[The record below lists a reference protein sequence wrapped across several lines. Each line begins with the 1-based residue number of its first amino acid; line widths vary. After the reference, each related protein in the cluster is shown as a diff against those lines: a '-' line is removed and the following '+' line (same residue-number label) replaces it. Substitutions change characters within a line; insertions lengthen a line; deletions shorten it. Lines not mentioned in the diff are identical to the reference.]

1 MASVSGSGTRTRCP
15 YLYLAI
21 LIQALAIFAG
31 ALFAADAL
39 GGVRVVGELG
49 ANTMA
54 FAISSTS
61 FPAGGDIP
69 KKFTCDS
76 ADVSPELSWT
86 GAPAGVRSFALIA
99 DDPDAPVGTWTH
111 WVFFDLPPQTT
122 ELPEGVPK
130 VDEPPSG
137 GRQGRNDFRKI
148 GYGGPCPP
156 PGKPHRYFF
165 KLYAL
170 DQMLNLKSGSGKKE
184 VEQAMQGH
192 ILGKAELM
200 GKYGR

>member
-1 MASVSGSGTRTRCP
+1 MASVSGSGMRVCRP
-15 YLYLAI
+15 YLAI
-21 LIQALAIFAG
+21 LIPALAILVG
-31 ALFAADAL
+31 TLFVANAL
-39 GGVRVVGELG
+39 GSARVAGEPG

-61 FPAGGDIP
+61 FPSGGDIP

-111 WVFFDLPPQTT
+111 WVLFDLPPQTT
-122 ELPEGVPK
+122 GLPEGVPK
-130 VDEPPSG
+130 VDEVPDG

-170 DQMLNLKSGSGKKE
+170 DQMLNLKPGSSKKE

-192 ILGKAELM
+192 IVGKAELM
-200 GKYGR
+200 ANYGR